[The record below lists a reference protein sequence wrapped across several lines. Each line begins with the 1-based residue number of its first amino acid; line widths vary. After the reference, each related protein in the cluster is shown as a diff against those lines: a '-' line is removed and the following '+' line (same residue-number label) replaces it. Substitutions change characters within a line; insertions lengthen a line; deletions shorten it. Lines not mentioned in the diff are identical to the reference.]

1 MSDFVLTLKI
11 DKIGDREALNA
22 LNDLD
27 KKGRQIIEG
36 VSGAT
41 GRAMGDIAVA
51 YERGSKVIRNQLD
64 TIAQGHYDNIKA
76 MESEQKAT
84 ERALSSA
91 AEATDHLGLRNEH
104 AMAGA
109 ARGLEM
115 LGRTGSLTGRSL
127 DAVVGQVSQMAFA
140 FGPGGQLVA
149 AIGISTAAIVEM
161 FMRTSREAKKAADE
175 AIKEFDRIAHMDVK
189 GQGEAAS
196 ILYGGDPNSATPYQQ
211 ASLAELK
218 RLRAAALKDQKDGTS
233 SFTGAYGITTKS
245 LSDDAKKAAD
255 SLKDLNKEI
264 ERRNDLLSSINGPAG
279 SLARAGAKQA
289 ADDLPGFVTDQ
300 LAAQATADKAATKA
314 AQKAHDAAIKAFAR
328 GVEERQKA
336 SEAAVATEVAKITDA
351 NDPNVS
357 LNENLARALNR
368 KIGTASGSAQKGLL
382 DGLIP
387 SKEDSK
393 EFMLGLERSI
403 SDAIKNDPFIAFQKA
418 IKDLAKRMQDE
429 LQRTLG
435 DGLAAGF
442 EAAFSGKG
450 IGNAFKSLA
459 ATVLSGLGGFL
470 EQLGGA
476 MLLTGVWMTL
486 FAESIKKLNGP
497 GAIAAGVGLIA
508 AGAALKA
515 LAGRFGGGQSAGS
528 GGGGGY
534 SGSGAG
540 LSQIIDRGT
549 INPNSYTQ
557 TDART
562 IPNKPTIHASFNVI
576 GPDDPNAVR
585 SIDEILRRI
594 DQRGSLAGR

>member
-1 MSDFVLTLKI
+1 VSDFLLTLKI
-11 DKIGDREALNA
+11 DKVGDREALNA

-27 KKGRQIIEG
+27 KEGRRIIEG

-51 YERGSKVIRNQLD
+51 YERGTKTIRNQLQG
-64 TIAQGHYDNIKA
+64 IAEGHEDNIRVMQAEQTAAEKA
-76 MESEQKAT
+76 LASV
-84 ERALSSA
+84 SA
-91 AEATDHLGLRNEH
+91 ATDRAASRASTATVAISRGIET
-104 AMAGA
+104 MA
-109 ARGLEM
+109 
-115 LGRTGSLTGRSL
+115 RTGKEGGRSL
-127 DAVVGQVSQMAFA
+127 DTVIASIASGFGVG
-140 FGPGGQLVA
+140 GPIVG
-149 AIGISTAAIVEM
+149 AIGIATVAIVEM
-161 FMRTSREAKKAADE
+161 FMRASREAKKAVDE
-175 AIKEFDRIAHMDVK
+175 SIKEFDRIAHMDVK

-196 ILYGGDPNSATPYQQ
+196 ILYAGDPNAATPYQQ

-218 RLRAAALKDQKDGTS
+218 RLRASALKEQKDGTS

-245 LSDDAKKAAD
+245 LSDDAAKATD

-264 ERRNDLLSSINGPAG
+264 ERRNNLLSSINGPAG

-368 KIGTASGSAQKGLL
+368 KIGSASGSVQGGILAGMV
-382 DGLIP
+382 P
-387 SKEDSK
+387 TKEQEK
-393 EFMLGLERSI
+393 EFALALERSI
-403 SDAIKNDPFIAFQKA
+403 TDTIKDDPFLQFNKKIEALAIEMERGVSKALADGIANGIEAA
-418 IKDLAKRMQDE
+418 ISSHNI
-429 LQRTLG
+429 G
-435 DGLAAGF
+435 DGFKALTA
-442 EAAFSGKG
+442 SILSG
-450 IGNAFKSLA
+450 IG
-459 ATVLSGLGGFL
+459 G
-470 EQLGGA
+470 
-476 MLLTGVWMTL
+476 MM
-486 FAESIKKLNGP
+486 
-497 GAIAAGVGLIA
+497 IAAGSAMIGFGALIVRFKAWLTAFNGGNIILTGIEMIA
-508 AGAALKA
+508 AGAILK
-515 LAGRFGGGQSAGS
+515 GIGGSFSGGGASG

-534 SGSGAG
+534 SGSTG
-540 LSQIIDRGT
+540 LASIIDRGT
-549 INPNSYTQ
+549 INPNSYSQ

>member
-1 MSDFVLTLKI
+1 VSDFLLTLKI
-11 DKIGDREALNA
+11 DKVGDREALNA

-27 KKGRQIIEG
+27 KEGRRIIEG

-51 YERGSKVIRNQLD
+51 YERGTKTIRNQLQG
-64 TIAQGHYDNIKA
+64 IAEGHEDNIRVMQAEQTAAEKA
-76 MESEQKAT
+76 LASV
-84 ERALSSA
+84 SA
-91 AEATDHLGLRNEH
+91 ATDRAASRASTATVAISRGIET
-104 AMAGA
+104 MA
-109 ARGLEM
+109 
-115 LGRTGSLTGRSL
+115 RTGKEGGRSL
-127 DAVVGQVSQMAFA
+127 DTVIASIASGFGVG
-140 FGPGGQLVA
+140 GPIVG
-149 AIGISTAAIVEM
+149 AIGIATVAIVEM
-161 FMRTSREAKKAADE
+161 FMRASREAKKAVDE
-175 AIKEFDRIAHMDVK
+175 SIKEFDRIAHMDVK

-196 ILYGGDPNSATPYQQ
+196 ILYAGDPNAATPYQQ

-218 RLRAAALKDQKDGTS
+218 RLRASALKEQKDGTS

-245 LSDDAKKAAD
+245 LSDDAAKATD

-264 ERRNDLLSSINGPAG
+264 ERRNNLLSSINGPAG

-470 EQLGGA
+470 EQLGAG
-476 MLLTGVWMTL
+476 MLLTGVWMTA
-486 FAESIKKLNGP
+486 FATAIKSLNGP
-497 GAIAAGVGLIA
+497 AAIAAGVGLIA

-515 LAGRFGGGQSAGS
+515 LAGSFGGGQSAGS